1 MFNQE
6 KKHDIRLSQPKE
18 NITIKADKDRITSV
32 FNNLMTNAIQS
43 IPEGKKGIIE
53 VTVLKEKK
61 WAQISIKDN
70 GVGIPNEEID
80 RIFEPNFTTKSSG
93 TGLGLAM
100 VKNTITNIG
109 GKITVNSTL
118 NKGSTFILNLPI
130 EKN

>member
-1 MFNQE
+1 
-6 KKHDIRLSQPKE
+6 
-18 NITIKADKDRITSV
+18 
-32 FNNLMTNAIQS
+32 MTNAIQS